1 MIRKLVLQEQEPSCS
16 IDCLGLIGQHPRSD
30 MVDAS
35 QPLVRYFLHS
45 KPFAAM
51 FTSLSEDEHVVVF
64 AGLTR
69 SEKEKTG
76 GQKKSTDHRGT
87 FLIERV

>member
-1 MIRKLVLQEQEPSCS
+1 MDHPQVIRKLVLQEQEPSRS

-35 QPLVRYFLHS
+35 QPLVRYFLQS

-51 FTSLSEDEHVVVF
+51 FKGRALR
-64 AGLTR
+64 LR
-69 SEKEKTG
+69 SPHWPRSRIADPLASPEPM
-76 GQKKSTDHRGT
+76 
-87 FLIERV
+87 